1 MHKRIVFSL
10 LFLLGTIAQAATPL
24 SDLSVV
30 PEVARQSA
38 PDFNLENLRG
48 GDTGLIDYEG
58 KVVLLNFWATWC
70 MPCRAEMPGMEALW
84 QKYREQGFVVVGI
97 SNDEGS
103 KKRIE
108 TFTRLLDLSFPI
120 LLDPEGE
127 VNDLYEVSNMPTSF
141 LIDRN
146 GRIISRIVGS
156 DDWMSQEAIRLV
168 QDVLSQ

>member
-1 MHKRIVFSL
+1 
-10 LFLLGTIAQAATPL
+10 
-24 SDLSVV
+24 
-30 PEVARQSA
+30 
-38 PDFNLENLRG
+38 
-48 GDTGLIDYEG
+48 
-58 KVVLLNFWATWC
+58 

-103 KKRIE
+103 KKRVE

-146 GRIISRIVGS
+146 GKIISRIVGS
-156 DDWMSQEAIRLV
+156 DDWMSQEAISIVEGL
-168 QDVLSQ
+168 LSQ